1 MATARVLLQQVR
13 RRRPVRLLRRTRQ
26 LKPVLLLR
34 LACLNSAQGRRHS
47 PGGLS
52 VIYSGN
58 LSVVIHV
65 VLSVIP

>member
-1 MATARVLLQQVR
+1 MAVVPVPLRQAR
-13 RRRPVRLLRRTRQ
+13 RRRLARLLRKARQ

-34 LACLNSAQGRRHS
+34 LACLSSGGS
-47 PGGLS
+47 PSGGLS

-65 VLSVIP
+65 GLSVIL